1 MTLTMKNSA
10 TSEAK
15 RDSLAPIYPS
25 VRVNEQGWKVLNIL
39 LVSSL
44 SLLVITILALSAVPP
59 VSRDALTHHLYVPK
73 LYLQG
78 GGIYEIPGLEFSYYP
93 MNLDL
98 LYMIPLYFKNDIA
111 PKFIHFAFA
120 LTTAVLIFRY
130 LTRRLNK
137 SYAMLGSLFFLSI
150 PVIVRLSST
159 VYVDLGLIFFLFT
172 SLLYLFQWI
181 ENEFNIKYLIVSAV
195 FCGLG
200 LGTKYNG
207 LIGLF
212 LLGLFTL
219 FVYSRYHSGGK
230 SNFKKSIGFGAVF
243 VVIALLVYSPW
254 MIRNVVWTGNPLYP
268 LYNGF
273 FNRGEVPKE
282 SASEIEV
289 EKQSRMS
296 HVQIRKQIYGESGW
310 EIALIPLRVF
320 FNGRDDDPKY
330 FDGKTNPFL
339 FLLSIF
345 AFFGIRSD
353 PRQLKTEKMMM
364 FFFSLL
370 FLLFAF
376 AQRDIRIRYFAPVLP
391 PLVILAI
398 FGLHNIQ
405 KRLIDS
411 SLRSIGVIRILIV
424 FLIVGCML
432 GLNTVY
438 IVSRFQQD
446 QPIAYI
452 TGKTTRDEYIQ
463 KYRPEYASFQYA
475 NKHLP
480 RNSRM
485 LGLYIG
491 NRGYYSDIEISFNIA
506 LIQQFAA
513 KADSA
518 RDVLIN
524 LRANKFTHLIVNF
537 PLFNFWV
544 KKYSLHERK
553 ILKEFFDKYVAIEFS
568 KDGCGLMQLSK
579 I

>member
-1 MTLTMKNSA
+1 
-10 TSEAK
+10 
-15 RDSLAPIYPS
+15 
-25 VRVNEQGWKVLNIL
+25 
-39 LVSSL
+39 
-44 SLLVITILALSAVPP
+44 
-59 VSRDALTHHLYVPK
+59 
-73 LYLQG
+73 
-78 GGIYEIPGLEFSYYP
+78 
-93 MNLDL
+93 
-98 LYMIPLYFKNDIA
+98 
-111 PKFIHFAFA
+111 
-120 LTTAVLIFRY
+120 
-130 LTRRLNK
+130 
-137 SYAMLGSLFFLSI
+137 
-150 PVIVRLSST
+150 
-159 VYVDLGLIFFLFT
+159 
-172 SLLYLFQWI
+172 
-181 ENEFNIKYLIVSAV
+181 
-195 FCGLG
+195 
-200 LGTKYNG
+200 
-207 LIGLF
+207 
-212 LLGLFTL
+212 
-219 FVYSRYHSGGK
+219 
-230 SNFKKSIGFGAVF
+230 
-243 VVIALLVYSPW
+243 

-320 FNGRDDDPKY
+320 FNGRDDNPKY

-339 FLLSIF
+339 LLLPIF
-345 AFFGIRSD
+345 AFFGIRNG
-353 PRQLKTEKMMM
+353 PRQVKTEKMMM
-364 FFFSLL
+364 FFYSLL

-391 PLVILAI
+391 PLVILSI
-398 FGLHNIQ
+398 FGLHNIK
-405 KRLIDS
+405 KRFLDPNRRLSKGVKTTIVV
-411 SLRSIGVIRILIV
+411 SIIG
-424 FLIVGCML
+424 GML

-452 TGKTTRDEYIQ
+452 SGKTTRDEYIQ
-463 KYRPEYASFQYA
+463 KCRPEYASFQYA
-475 NKHLP
+475 NQHLP
-480 RNSRM
+480 KNSRI

-491 NRGYYSDIEISFNIA
+491 DRGYYSDIEISFNIA
-506 LIQQFAA
+506 LIQQIAA

-537 PLFNFWV
+537 PLFNFWI

-568 KDGCGLMQLSK
+568 KDGCGLLRLSN